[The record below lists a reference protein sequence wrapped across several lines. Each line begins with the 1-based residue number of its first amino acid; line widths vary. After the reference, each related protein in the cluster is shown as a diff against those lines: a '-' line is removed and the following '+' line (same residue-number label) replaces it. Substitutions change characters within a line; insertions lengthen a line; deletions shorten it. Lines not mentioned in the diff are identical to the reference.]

1 MSLILPFAPPGYLP
15 PPLLKLRA
23 QHWYPSH
30 YHPPRKRSV
39 PTTFLP
45 LQKLIQILPSTMAS
59 VTENVAKAA
68 MQSVR
73 LSTLI
78 PVVKAS
84 VKKSNDES
92 SLAHTVSV
100 PKL

>member
-1 MSLILPFAPPGYLP
+1 MSLILPFAPPGYLL
-15 PPLLKLRA
+15 PPLLKLRV
-23 QHWYPSH
+23 QHWYQYH
-30 YHPPRKRSV
+30 YHPPRKRSA

-45 LQKLIQILPSTMAS
+45 LQKLIQILPSTMVS
-59 VTENVAKAA
+59 VMENVVKVA

-73 LSTLI
+73 LSTLV

-92 SLAHTVSV
+92 SSAHTVSV
-100 PKL
+100 